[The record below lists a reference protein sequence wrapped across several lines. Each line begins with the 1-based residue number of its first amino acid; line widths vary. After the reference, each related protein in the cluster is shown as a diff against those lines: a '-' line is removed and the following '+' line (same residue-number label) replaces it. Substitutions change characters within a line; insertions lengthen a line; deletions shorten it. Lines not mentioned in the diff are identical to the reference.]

1 METSTSKWDRR
12 FLELATLVATWS
24 KDRSTKVGAV
34 VVGPDREVR
43 SLGYNGFPRGV
54 SDDIE
59 ERHERPEKYNWVE
72 HAERNSVYNAS
83 RFGASLKGC
92 TLYCT
97 HPPCTDCGRAIIQAG
112 ITSVVV
118 RRVTGEM
125 IDRWEKNLETAA
137 SMIMEAG
144 CTYRQVAL

>member
-1 METSTSKWDRR
+1 MDNDKWDKR
-12 FLELATLVATWS
+12 FLELADIVAQWS

-54 SDDIE
+54 NDDVE
-59 ERHERPEKYNWVE
+59 ERHERPLKYLITE

-83 RFGASLKGC
+83 RFGASLAGC

-97 HPPCTDCGRAIIQAG
+97 HPPCTDCARAIIQSG
-112 ITSVVV
+112 IVAVVV
-118 RRVTGEM
+118 PRITGEM
-125 IDRWEKNLETAA
+125 LERWAENCETAA
-137 SMIMEAG
+137 AMILEAG
-144 CTYRQVAL
+144 CTYRQVVL